1 MLFDNRKGVVTMKL
15 MRTSPL
21 GWQQLFAPAVA
32 LMNKLRYPQK
42 FLLIGCVFAI
52 PIITLT
58 AQMFSTINTDI
69 QFTEKEKKGLAYHQ
83 SLMDLMF
90 ALEQYGWSLHM
101 GTSPAPSATKDTK
114 GIGEQIDSIIYGLKQ
129 GANPDLL
136 DPVLWASLE
145 KQWELIKS
153 NGTSISQNFY
163 EIQHTALE
171 QIVLLLIEDVQNSSN
186 LILDPEFES
195 YYLMDSVVTI
205 LPNYWTKLE
214 KMELMGTEVV
224 ARQQIKNPQ
233 EQEELIR
240 LTGDLEALLDKM
252 NRFADLIGK
261 KTPKTKQQM
270 DGLLEANNRS
280 TRAAID
286 AFNNRLLNNGV
297 IQITADEMTSLSRNA
312 KKASQELFLGQM
324 KLLQQIFD
332 NRLDGYKANKT
343 KDILLIII
351 VVVVVVYLFT
361 AFYLSVKRAIHHL
374 VRASNQL
381 SAGDLTI
388 KVATETKD
396 EFSQVTAA
404 FNKLTDTFREV
415 VRQSREVT
423 VQAYESAEQLK
434 SSVVESEGNNRII
447 SGVMLEVAAG
457 SSLQVQSAQETSVA
471 MNEVNIGVQRIAE
484 TSSLVAGA
492 AGDAAEEARKGSM
505 DVDQAIVQ
513 MSSIKAK
520 VGETASTIAELHE
533 LSTKIDRILS
543 VVREISEQTR
553 LLALN
558 ASIEAARAGEHGR
571 GFQVVAAEV
580 RKLADESS
588 ESTKQ
593 IAELIAMV
601 QTSSKGVIN
610 KIEIE
615 LKEVE
620 RGSVVLSQVGVVF
633 GAILSSVE
641 RVAEQIQEVSA
652 ASQQISAS
660 TEQVTATM
668 EDSVQIS
675 RKASS
680 YAANVK
686 SSLDK
691 QASSTKE
698 VAASSESLNQLSEE
712 LLRSLLRFRIE

>member
-1 MLFDNRKGVVTMKL
+1 MKL
-15 MRTSPL
+15 MRTSSL
-21 GWQQLFAPAVA
+21 GWQRLFAPAVA

-52 PIITLT
+52 PIFTLT

-101 GTSPAPSATKDTK
+101 GTSTAPSANKDTK

-261 KTPKTKQQM
+261 RTPKTKQQM

-312 KKASQELFLGQM
+312 KKANQELFLGQM

-332 NRLDGYKANKT
+332 NRLDSYKANKT

-388 KVATETKD
+388 EVATETKD

-423 VQAYESAEQLK
+423 EQAYESAEQLK

-691 QASSTKE
+691 QASSAKE